1 MAHNVYRPLTSVD
14 RLRIKQQ
21 DNDETT
27 SPGGKRHFDQI
38 SSVGPGSYRDGSVP
52 SFQKASTVAPSERHQ
67 SRIESGR
74 LTASTIGNTI
84 DTCTQAGNAIAPSQK
99 PQLSWNPT
107 SSLNP
112 LLNLSHSRYG
122 LPEPLVQNFASRGIK
137 YIYPWQSSCLLGRG
151 LLTGEKN
158 LVYTA
163 PTGGGK
169 SLVADVLMLKR
180 VLENP
185 RTKAILVLPYVALVQ
200 EKVNWL
206 RRAVDGVSKEVEMSS
221 QIPEAK
227 RSKWP
232 ASRSVRI
239 VGFFGG
245 SKSRASWADVDI
257 AVCTFEKANLL
268 VNTAIE
274 QCTIDDL
281 GVVVLDELHMIDD
294 DHRGYLMELLATK
307 LLSLERS
314 VQIVGMSATL
324 PNTQLL
330 AKWLDAKFYESKFK
344 PIAIDEYLVCDN
356 LIYPTSTSSAFFR
369 AATQTCGVDSSQLS
383 TPCRTIHTSAH
394 KELHNPVKNAVVA
407 LAIETAS
414 EGYGALIFC
423 GGRQACQSTAL
434 LVSKA
439 MPCVDE
445 VILAKRQD
453 VIDDLRSTLVGLDAA
468 LEQTIPRGVG
478 FHHAGLT
485 SEEREILA
493 RAYDSR
499 TLGVIVATCSLAA
512 GINLPARRV
521 ILQGVR
527 MGINPIGPAMLR
539 QMRGRAG
546 RKGKDEVGESFL
558 CCQPSELDEVM
569 QLLKAD
575 LPRVES
581 SMKPEK
587 RGIKRALLEVLT
599 VRLATHRS
607 AIDEYIRR
615 TLLYHSMDKEMLSRW
630 VEDTMEELQSLGQVK
645 VDATGSYEATPLAR
659 ATVGSGMTP
668 EDGVFVQD
676 ELQRALRA
684 FVMDGEMHVFYM
696 FTPIN
701 IWGISEINWRI
712 FRNEIERLDESGM
725 RVLAFVG
732 ISPAFVN
739 RMANSGKQLPEEDE
753 EQRRTARV
761 YRRFYAAFQ
770 LRDLCHEIPIP
781 TVARKFETARGLVQT
796 LAQTCEGFAAGMIQ
810 FCETMGWGMLKSV
823 LEHMSDRLK
832 AGARADLLDLARI
845 PFVKSRTARVFWENG
860 MRSLRAVAEAEA
872 KDLVPLLLLAQP
884 KRYNVEKAE
893 DERYQQKLLLRC
905 EVIVEA
911 ASRLW
916 CKHGPLRID
925 RLEQLICQQ
934 RKSKSWTLK
943 AICEARGHHD
953 RIEMDSQAGGPHLPF
968 ATGVQAKARWG

>member
-1 MAHNVYRPLTSVD
+1 MAQNSQRLLTSID
-14 RLRIKQQ
+14 LLRLQQ
-21 DNDETT
+21 QGENRTGNVG
-27 SPGGKRHFDQI
+27 SKRRFEQI
-38 SSVGPGSYRDGSVP
+38 SSVEPRLYQHEPVP
-52 SFQKASTVAPSERHQ
+52 LFQRASAVALRVNKYHQPRIEPNRLKASTISDAIHSCSHADNSE
-67 SRIESGR
+67 
-74 LTASTIGNTI
+74 
-84 DTCTQAGNAIAPSQK
+84 APSQK
-99 PQLSWNPT
+99 PHLSWKPS
-107 SSLNP
+107 SSLNL

-122 LPEPLVQNFASRGIK
+122 LPEQLVQNLASLGIE

-151 LLTGEKN
+151 LLDGDKN

-206 RRAVDGVSKEVEMSS
+206 RRVVDGVNKDVE
-221 QIPEAK
+221 
-227 RSKWP
+227 
-232 ASRSVRI
+232 
-239 VGFFGG
+239 
-245 SKSRASWADVDI
+245 
-257 AVCTFEKANLL
+257 ANML

-281 GVVVLDELHMIDD
+281 GMVILDELHMIDD
-294 DHRGYLMELLATK
+294 DNRGYLMELLASK
-307 LLSLERS
+307 VLSLERS

-330 AKWLDAKFYESKFK
+330 AKWLNAKFYESKFK
-344 PIAIDEYLVCDN
+344 PIAIDEYLVCEN
-356 LIYPTSTSSAFFR
+356 LIYPASTSSAFFR
-369 AATQTCGVDSSQLS
+369 LPTQTSGSDSSHS
-383 TPCRTIHTSAH
+383 TTPSRTIRASMH
-394 KELHNPVKNAVVA
+394 KELRNPVKNAVVA
-407 LAIETAS
+407 LAVETAC

-423 GGRQACQSTAL
+423 GSRQACQSTAL
-434 LVSKA
+434 LVGQA
-439 MPCVDE
+439 MPDCDK
-445 VILAKRQD
+445 IALDKRQD
-453 VIDDLRSTLVGLDAA
+453 IIDDLRSTLVGLDAV
-468 LEQTIPRGVG
+468 LEETIPRGVG
-478 FHHAGLT
+478 FHHAGLA

-493 RAYDSR
+493 RAYDNRIIS
-499 TLGVIVATCSLAA
+499 VIVATCSLAA

-527 MGINPIGPAMLR
+527 MGFNTIGPAMLR

-546 RKGKDEVGESFL
+546 RKGKDEIGESFL
-558 CCQPSELDEVM
+558 CCESGELDDVM

-581 SMKPEK
+581 SMKPDK

-607 AIDEYIRR
+607 SIEEYIRR
-615 TLLYHSMDKEMLSRW
+615 TLLYHSMDRGELSHW
-630 VEDTMEELQSLGQVK
+630 VEDTMQELKSLGHVQ
-645 VDATGSYEATPLAR
+645 VDATGLYEATPLAR
-659 ATVGSGMTP
+659 ATVGSCMTP
-668 EDGVFVQD
+668 EDGIFVHD
-676 ELQRALRA
+676 ELQKAPRA

-701 IWGISEINWRI
+701 IWGIGEINWRI

-725 RVLAFVG
+725 RVLEFVG

-739 RMANSGKQLPEEDE
+739 RMANSGKQLPEDDE

-770 LRDLCHEIPIP
+770 LRDICHEVPIP
-781 TVARKFETARGLVQT
+781 NVARKFEIARGLVQT
-796 LAQTCEGFAAGMIQ
+796 LAQTCEGFASGMIQ
-810 FCETMGWGMLKSV
+810 FCEIMGWGMLKSV

-860 MRSLRAVAEAEA
+860 VQSLRAVAEAEA

-884 KRYNVEKAE
+884 KRYNIEKAE
-893 DERYQQKLLLRC
+893 DERYQQKLLLKS
-905 EVIVEA
+905 EIILEA
-911 ASRLW
+911 ANRLW
-916 CKHGPLRID
+916 SQ
-925 RLEQLICQQ
+925 EQQMV
-934 RKSKSWTLK
+934 
-943 AICEARGHHD
+943 
-953 RIEMDSQAGGPHLPF
+953 IEGDM
-968 ATGVQAKARWG
+968 